1 MAQASADPG
10 KEGHLEQRILHV
22 LTEAG
27 SPVKLAQLV
36 KECQVPKKEL
46 NQVLYRMKTRRKVSL
61 TAPATWCLGGASPGG
76 EGPAELAVPSPAKRP
91 LQDAATIPESPGPQF
106 SQREKEIY
114 RFLKDNGPQRA
125 LYIAQGLK
133 MRTAKDVNRDLY
145 RMKSRHLLDLD
156 EQSKTWRIYRPEDSG
171 GTAESTSIIY
181 QHNPINVICQNG
193 PNSQISIA
201 HSEAIQIGHGNTM
214 TWQAVSR
221 EDGSTGPCHLPPM
234 APGDSSIQ
242 GTLVDVWGPQDIH
255 MERSMLRRVQL
266 GHSNEMR
273 LRGVSSEGPAHSPSG
288 SPPVSATAAG
298 PEASFEEK
306 IPNPGTH
313 PKEDAAQRI
322 HIKSCFLEDAI
333 IGNSNKMSISPGAA
347 DPGGVAGSGDG
358 EPEPGEDAGPQP
370 ADTQSRS
377 HFPRDIGQ
385 PITHNHTNLSP
396 KLEAMTLG
404 NRRRK
409 AADGSHCV
417 DKASHS
423 GS

>member
-221 EDGSTGPCHLPPM
+221 EDGESP
-234 APGDSSIQ
+234 
-242 GTLVDVWGPQDIH
+242 
-255 MERSMLRRVQL
+255 ERA
-266 GHSNEMR
+266 
-273 LRGVSSEGPAHSPSG
+273 RGG
-288 SPPVSATAAG
+288 SLS
-298 PEASFEEK
+298 
-306 IPNPGTH
+306 
-313 PKEDAAQRI
+313 
-322 HIKSCFLEDAI
+322 
-333 IGNSNKMSISPGAA
+333 
-347 DPGGVAGSGDG
+347 G
-358 EPEPGEDAGPQP
+358 EPPGP
-370 ADTQSRS
+370 
-377 HFPRDIGQ
+377 
-385 PITHNHTNLSP
+385 
-396 KLEAMTLG
+396 LG
-404 NRRRK
+404 GGK
-409 AADGSHCV
+409 G
-417 DKASHS
+417 
-423 GS
+423 

>member
-1 MAQASADPG
+1 MAQAPADPG
-10 KEGHLEQRILHV
+10 KE
-22 LTEAG
+22 
-27 SPVKLAQLV
+27 
-36 KECQVPKKEL
+36 
-46 NQVLYRMKTRRKVSL
+46 
-61 TAPATWCLGGASPGG
+61 
-76 EGPAELAVPSPAKRP
+76 AKRP
-91 LQDAATIPESPGPQF
+91 LQDTATIPESPGPQF

-125 LYIAQGLK
+125 LCIAQGLK

-201 HSEAIQIGHGNTM
+201 RSDAIQIGHGNTM
-214 TWQAVSR
+214 TWHAVSR
-221 EDGSTGPCHLPPM
+221 EDSSTGPCHLPPM

-242 GTLVDVWGPQDIH
+242 GTLVDAWGPQDIH

-273 LRGVSSEGPAHSPSG
+273 LRGVPSEGPAHRPPG
-288 SPPVSATAAG
+288 SPPVSATAAS
-298 PEASFEEK
+298 PEALFEERM
-306 IPNPGTH
+306 PNPGTH
-313 PKEDAAQRI
+313 PKEVAAQRI
-322 HIKSCFLEDAI
+322 HIKSCFLEDAT
-333 IGNSNKMSISPGAA
+333 IGNSNKMSVSPGAA
-347 DPGGVAGSGDG
+347 DPGGAAGSGDR
-358 EPEPGEDAGPQP
+358 EPGEDAGLHP

-377 HFPRDIGQ
+377 HFPGDIGQ

-404 NRRRK
+404 KRRRK

-423 GS
+423 GSWGAGIE

>member
-76 EGPAELAVPSPAKRP
+76 KGPAELAVPSPAKRP

-156 EQSKTWRIYRPEDSG
+156 EQSKTWRIYRPDSG
-171 GTAESTSIIY
+171 GTAESTSVIY

-370 ADTQSRS
+370 TDTQSRS

>member
-36 KECQVPKKEL
+36 KTCQVPKKEL
-46 NQVLYRMKTRRKVSL
+46 NQVLYRMKTEQKVSL
-61 TAPATWCLGGASPGG
+61 TAPATWCLGGASSGG

-125 LYIAQGLK
+125 LCIAQGLK
-133 MRTAKDVNRDLY
+133 MRTAKEVNRDLY

-171 GTAESTSIIY
+171 GTTESTSIIY
-181 QHNPINVICQNG
+181 QHIPISVIYQNG

-201 HSEAIQIGHGNTM
+201 HSEAIQIGHRNTM
-214 TWQAVSR
+214 TRQAVSR
-221 EDGSTGPCHLPPM
+221 EYGSTGPCHLPPM
-234 APGDSSIQ
+234 APGDSSTQ
-242 GTLVDVWGPQDIH
+242 GTLGDAWGPQDIH

-266 GHSNEMR
+266 GHNNDMR
-273 LRGVSSEGPAHSPSG
+273 LRYIPSEGPAHSPLG
-288 SPPVSATAAG
+288 SPPVSATAVG
-298 PEASFEEK
+298 PEASFEERM
-306 IPNPGTH
+306 PNPGTH
-313 PKEDAAQRI
+313 PKGDAAQRI
-322 HIKSCFLEDAI
+322 HIKSCFLEDAT

-358 EPEPGEDAGPQP
+358 EPGEDAGPCP
-370 ADTQSRS
+370 ADMQSRS

-385 PITHNHTNLSP
+385 PITHIHTNLSP

-404 NRRRK
+404 NRRCE
-409 AADGSHCV
+409 AADGSHCI